1 MSLSDIYVQLHQ
13 LGYQVELLGDV
24 TNKYSSLKVEGYYI
38 ENRIVDSGFR
48 ITGNDV
54 FLSVYDSQDVVSFF
68 KQQLKEVKHGTKFI
82 N

>member
-68 KQQLKEVKHGTKFI
+68 KQKLKEVE
-82 N
+82 

>member
-13 LGYQVELLGDV
+13 LGYQVEFLGDV
-24 TNKYSSLKVEGYYI
+24 TNKYSSLKVDGYYI

-68 KQQLKEVKHGTKFI
+68 KQQLKEVNHATKVI

>member
-13 LGYQVELLGDV
+13 LGYQVEFLGDV
-24 TNKYSSLKVEGYYI
+24 TNKYSSLKVDGYYI

-54 FLSVYDSQDVVSFF
+54 FLSVYDGQDVVSFF
-68 KQQLKEVKHGTKFI
+68 KQQLKEVNYGTKFI

>member
-24 TNKYSSLKVEGYYI
+24 TNKYSSLKVDGYYI

-68 KQQLKEVKHGTKFI
+68 KQQLKEAKYATRFI

>member
-24 TNKYSSLKVEGYYI
+24 TNKYSSLKVDGYYI

-68 KQQLKEVKHGTKFI
+68 KQQLKEVE
-82 N
+82 